1 MFLFTAVLPGISN
14 KDGVGGAVVLGN
26 LANKSAVPLAGDVD
40 GYTAG
45 ENVPIR
51 NGNVEF
57 KSPPVN
63 VVQSFIR

>member
-14 KDGVGGAVVLGN
+14 KVGVGGVVLGN
-26 LANKSAVPLAGDVD
+26 LANNSAVPLAGDVD
-40 GYTAG
+40 GCAAY